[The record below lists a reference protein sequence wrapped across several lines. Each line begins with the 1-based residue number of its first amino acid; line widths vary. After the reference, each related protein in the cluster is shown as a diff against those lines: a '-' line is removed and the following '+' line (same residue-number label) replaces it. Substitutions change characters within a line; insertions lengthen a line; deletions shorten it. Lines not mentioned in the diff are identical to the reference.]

1 MGRFKITTGTKWEYE
16 YNGHKIVV
24 FNGLSKVSL
33 EVDGKMQD
41 KHNGL
46 VLSSTLT
53 GKVDNKPIKVSL
65 GGFWDVECDVFV
77 DHEKL
82 ELVRKS
88 EC

>member
-1 MGRFKITTGTKWEYE
+1 MARFKITTGEKWEYE

-24 FNGLSKVSL
+24 LNSPSKTAL

-41 KHNGL
+41 KQNGFA
-46 VLSSTLT
+46 LSCTLN
-53 GKVDNKPIKVSL
+53 GKVDGKPIKVSL
-65 GGFWDVECDVFV
+65 GGFWNVECDVFV